1 MEIQQKLLTI
11 NPYSRPGTKIGKIKN
26 IVIHWVGNAGSTA
39 IANRNYFESLK
50 DKKIYASSHYIIGLE
65 GEIIQCVPESEIA
78 YHGNHANSYS
88 IGIENCHPDWEGKF
102 NSKTYTSLVELC
114 ADLCKR
120 YELDPSVALIR
131 HYDVTKKDCPHYY
144 VKNTQDWINL
154 KNDVKAAMSTEDK
167 DLIAAVNKIIA
178 SGININATSWND
190 VSKIK
195 LTNVQ
200 ALLNKLGG
208 IDNLVDNKII
218 SNEEIWDKGTYTV
231 QNVRS
236 LLIKYASRLG

>member
-120 YELDPSVALIR
+120 YELDTSVALIR